1 MHRKIGLLVVVTAA
15 FVLTV
20 MATALCATPLVVLLT
35 RSYQPRAILDADGPF
50 ADAEE
55 CGRPAKF
62 DSTSVKQESASAA
75 CNTDPK
81 TGLTSCQDTL
91 LKTWCDS
98 KTGTLSPG
106 FEGDSSDA
114 LAACKHA
121 FENPR
126 DGAR

>member
-1 MHRKIGLLVVVTAA
+1 MHSKIGLVVFAIAA

-20 MATALCATPLVVLLT
+20 MTTALCATPVVVLLT
-35 RSYQPRAILDADGPF
+35 RSYQPKAILVADGPF
-50 ADAEE
+50 ADADEF
-55 CGRPAKF
+55 GRSVKF
-62 DSTSVKQESASAA
+62 DSKPVKQDSAA
-75 CNTDPK
+75 GACKADPK
-81 TGLTSCQDTL
+81 TGLTSCQDML

-98 KTGTLSPG
+98 KASTLSPG
-106 FEGDSSDA
+106 FVGDNSDA

>member
-1 MHRKIGLLVVVTAA
+1 MHRKIALIVVVTAA

-20 MATALCATPLVVLLT
+20 MTTALCATPLVVLLT
-35 RSYQPRAILDADGPF
+35 RSYQPKAILVADGPF
-50 ADAEE
+50 ADAEDF
-55 CGRPAKF
+55 GRSAKF
-62 DSTSVKQESASAA
+62 DPAPGKQDSASAA
-75 CNTDPK
+75 CKADPK

-106 FEGDSSDA
+106 FEGDNSDA

-121 FENPR
+121 FGNPK